1 MVAVL
6 KPGLQGSS
14 RKQARHVEENDNKWN
29 EENVGDKKNW
39 EEGSVDISQ
48 PQSPD
53 SSFDQMDFDSKKK
66 IEGGRRKSDLDL
78 MAFVLN
84 ICPLPPKY
92 AFKSIRRQILKIP
105 ALPAK
110 YPYQYLYI
118 SAIFLYH
125 PIWQV
130 QTSHKAIDIFIAR
143 CLGCMSIWNS

>member
-14 RKQARHVEENDNKWN
+14 RKQARHVEENDK

-39 EEGSVDISQ
+39 EEGSVYQYISQ

-53 SSFDQMDFDSKKK
+53 ASFDRMDFDSKEK

-143 CLGCMSIWNS
+143 YAWLYFFFE